1 MALAK
6 VVPVE
11 CWGKKPYCKKKAEE
25 GESREATV
33 FVSVWC
39 VYGVVYVCVLI
50 YMCVYV
56 CVWCVYGMVYVVCV
70 VCVVCVWCVC
80 ICVCCM

>member
-11 CWGKKPYCKKKAEE
+11 CWGKKPYCKKRQRKENPVKQQCLCPC
-25 GESREATV
+25 GV
-33 FVSVWC
+33 CMVWC
-39 VYGVVYVCVLI
+39 MYVCLYI
-50 YMCVYV
+50 CVYV
-56 CVWCVYGMVYVVCV
+56 CVWCVCGMVYVVCV

-80 ICVCCM
+80 ICVWCM